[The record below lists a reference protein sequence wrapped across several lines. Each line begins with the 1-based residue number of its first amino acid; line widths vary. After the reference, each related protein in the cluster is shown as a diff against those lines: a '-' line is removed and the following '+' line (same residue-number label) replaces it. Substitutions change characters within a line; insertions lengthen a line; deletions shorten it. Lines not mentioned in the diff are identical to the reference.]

1 MSSCSKPGCSSCA
14 SGGDGSQLAAPAP
27 APAPAAAVVP
37 QRTMP
42 QFYKRELP
50 DQCVAF
56 TSAEGRR
63 LFREALDSGTMECY
77 FPLAEQFRTQGPWK
91 LVFDAWCAPH
101 LPGCTRRA
109 CILRAFNARVH
120 AQRTESRPRPSM
132 EGCLAVVRRKH
143 GPTRRY
149 TRLAACMRAPLT
161 VRSVCLVCAAHR
173 VCAIASLTAVSPW
186 KSSKHKVGA
195 ILCLLSAYCI
205 AHTPLWL
212 RYRHHLRSLPL
223 PCALQR
229 CSVR

>member
-1 MSSCSKPGCSSCA
+1 
-14 SGGDGSQLAAPAP
+14 
-27 APAPAAAVVP
+27 
-37 QRTMP
+37 MP

-77 FPLAEQFRTQGPWK
+77 FPLAEQFRTQGLWQ

-120 AQRTESRPRPSM
+120 AQRTESGPRPSM
-132 EGCLAVVRRKH
+132 EGCVAVVRRKH
-143 GPTRRY
+143 GATRRY

-161 VRSVCLVCAAHR
+161 ARSVCLVCAAHR

-195 ILCLLSAYCI
+195 ILCSVPTASLTRRFGCATGITFDRFLCLARCNG
-205 AHTPLWL
+205 A
-212 RYRHHLRSLPL
+212 RYGDHKRVWRAATL
-223 PCALQR
+223 
-229 CSVR
+229 